1 MAYQR
6 KDPRSRQV
14 VTVAKASG
22 ALVSGQLVKKNG
34 TSNNVTAF
42 TADGVVF
49 GICVKAAA
57 SADAYV
63 DIDIIQP
70 GTWLVADV
78 GTGTPASGDLK
89 SCDAQAA
96 SPSLLVDVSGTTNN
110 DFLYMYNGTT
120 TTVDVLPKK
129 IESITDNA

>member
-6 KDPRSRQV
+6 KDPRGRCV
-14 VTVAKASG
+14 IRVAKASG

-34 TSNNVTAF
+34 TSNNVAAF

-49 GICVKAAA
+49 GIVCEGVA
-57 SADAYV
+57 SADATVLV
-63 DIDIIQP
+63 DVVQP
-70 GTWLVADV
+70 GTWLRADV
-78 GTGTPASGDLK
+78 GTGTPAAGDFK

-96 SPSLLVDVSGTTNN
+96 SPSLLVDVAATSNN

-120 TTVDVLPKK
+120 TTVDILPKK